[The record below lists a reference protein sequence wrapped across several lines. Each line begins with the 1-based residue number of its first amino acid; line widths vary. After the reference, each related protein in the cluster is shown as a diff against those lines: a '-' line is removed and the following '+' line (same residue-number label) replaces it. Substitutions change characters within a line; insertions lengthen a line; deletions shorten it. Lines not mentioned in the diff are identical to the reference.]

1 MESDEF
7 ACRNYENKSQS
18 RIAREREKAMNDDD
32 LTTKTNTKFTRER
45 EKAGEMS
52 DENNISISNLY
63 ISVAELHFT

>member
-45 EKAGEMS
+45 ERES
-52 DENNISISNLY
+52 RRNER
-63 ISVAELHFT
+63 